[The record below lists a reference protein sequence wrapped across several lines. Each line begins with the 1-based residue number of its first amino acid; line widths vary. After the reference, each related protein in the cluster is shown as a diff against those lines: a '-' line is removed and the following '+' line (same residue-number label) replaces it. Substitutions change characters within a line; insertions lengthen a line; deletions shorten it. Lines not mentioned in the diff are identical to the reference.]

1 MNNNQTE
8 ENGLVLYRPILEPII
23 YRPLNFWFSHSPSL
37 SIPVAIMQYNNL
49 RININLSSIS
59 DLIVNPINDPPMESL
74 LQDIP
79 DEFKYLEIN

>member
-8 ENGLVLYRPILEPII
+8 ENGLVLYRPILEPRI

-37 SIPVAIMQYNNL
+37 SIPVIIMQYNNL

-59 DLIVNPINDPPMESL
+59 DLIVNPINNPPTECS